1 MVKKFEIIATC
12 TFGLEGVL
20 KREVAHLGFEK
31 PRTENG
37 RVIFAGTCEDIAR
50 ANISLRTAD
59 RVLVKIGEFESLT
72 FDELYEKTKAL
83 PWENWVGP
91 KDSFPVAKATS
102 VKSRLFSKSDCQK
115 IVKKAV
121 VDRLKGKYHIEW
133 FKETEEKFP
142 IHINILKDIAVLS
155 IDTSGRGLNK
165 RGYRAEGNEAS
176 IKETLAAAL
185 VLLSGW
191 RRDKKLID
199 PFCGSGTI
207 LIEAA
212 MFGLDIKP
220 GINRS
225 FISETWSEEF
235 KIAYAKMKKELSVCK
250 DYGKLDIQGWDL
262 DKKSLATAMQN
273 AEIAG
278 VKDHIKF
285 IEKDARSISELED
298 SGVIIANPPYGDR
311 MMNKKEVEK
320 LYQDLGESY
329 KKLKGWS
336 FNVITGHL
344 EFERHFK
351 SKASKNRKLYNGNL
365 LTYFYQFQSNFK
377 R

>member
-83 PWENWVGP
+83 PWENWIGP

-225 FISETWSEEF
+225 FISETWGEEF

-250 DYGKLDIQGWDL
+250 DYGKLNIQGWDL

-273 AEIAG
+273 AKIAG
-278 VKDHIKF
+278 VKEHIRF

-351 SKASKNRKLYNGNL
+351 MKASKNRKLYNGNL